1 MLSSGLAPSPV
12 TKEASFRGLFY
23 FKQRVRKKAR
33 ERSFLAG
40 RWPVV
45 SKLKEQ
51 SWIYRLVARQTD
63 VMSKPPIHLRN
74 RRLHD
79 PVERIWIAMVIVAI
93 VAAGVVWSFL
103 PPPLPEVVRLGTG
116 QAGGYYERFGE
127 ALRDE
132 VAEHG
137 VELETVTT
145 AGSTE
150 NIQLLLDGKID
161 AALVQ
166 SGNLTDAQ
174 AAQLL
179 SIASVF
185 FEPVLV
191 VERSEW
197 DSYHIAGG
205 RIAIGA
211 PGSGGN
217 SLARRLLE
225 DQGVREGEPQGTQF
239 VEIEGAAAVNALLSG
254 EVDSAVFVTSFDAP
268 WVRTLFTDS
277 GLRVTD
283 FALAEAFARHDRF
296 LRRLVIP
303 AGLVDLRYELPP
315 EDLQV
320 IATTAS
326 LVIRPDAHRA
336 LIPLFIESSRE
347 QLFQGGLLA
356 APGEFPSAHG
366 VEAPLADEALQ
377 YFQRGPSFFYR
388 WLPISYASTAT
399 RLAIIL
405 IPLLTLMY
413 PLFRLAG
420 PAYRWATERR
430 IYRWYR
436 VLGRIERRMDTG
448 DSAASLDSI
457 QGELDRVNEQIRHMH
472 VPNKYASNW
481 FTLRMHHKLLQER
494 LASLRQ
500 ST

>member
-1 MLSSGLAPSPV
+1 MGS
-12 TKEASFRGLFY
+12 
-23 FKQRVRKKAR
+23 
-33 ERSFLAG
+33 G
-40 RWPVV
+40 RWIFVAR
-45 SKLKEQ
+45 LKKP
-51 SWIYRLVARQTD
+51 SWIFRPVARQNRA
-63 VMSKPPIHLRN
+63 VSKHPIHIRT

-79 PVERIWIAMVIVAI
+79 VAVRIWIAIVVVVIVAAI
-93 VAAGVVWSFL
+93 VAWGLL

-116 QAGGYYERFGE
+116 QAGGYYERFG
-127 ALRDE
+127 AGLRRE

-137 VELETVTT
+137 VELETVRT
-145 AGSTE
+145 AGSTD
-150 NIQLLLDGKID
+150 NIRLLLDGKID
-161 AALVQ
+161 VALVQ
-166 SGNLTDAQ
+166 SGNLSDEQ

-185 FEPVLV
+185 YEPVLV

-217 SLARRLLE
+217 ALARRLLE
-225 DQGVREGEPQGTQF
+225 DQGIRDGEPSGTRF
-239 VEIEGAAAVNALLSG
+239 VELAGEAAVNALLSG
-254 EVDSAVFVTSFDAP
+254 EIDSAVFVTSFDAP
-268 WVRTLFTDS
+268 WVRTLFADS

-296 LRRLVIP
+296 LKRLVIP

-315 EDLQV
+315 KDLQV

-326 LVIRPDAHRA
+326 LVIRPDAHKA
-336 LIPLFIESSRE
+336 LIPLFIESARQ
-347 QLFQGGLLA
+347 QLSQGGLLA

-413 PLFRLAG
+413 PMFRLAG

-436 VLGRIERRMDTG
+436 VLGRIERRMDAG
-448 DSAASLDSI
+448 DSAASLDPI
-457 QGELDRVNEQIRHMH
+457 QEELDRIGEQIRHMY
-472 VPNKYASNW
+472 VPVKYASNL
-481 FTLRMHHKLLQER
+481 FTLRIHHKLLQDR

-500 ST
+500 SA

>member
-1 MLSSGLAPSPV
+1 MSG
-12 TKEASFRGLFY
+12 
-23 FKQRVRKKAR
+23 
-33 ERSFLAG
+33 
-40 RWPVV
+40 
-45 SKLKEQ
+45 
-51 SWIYRLVARQTD
+51 
-63 VMSKPPIHLRN
+63 PPIHIRN
-74 RRLHD
+74 RWLRD
-79 PVERIWIAMVIVAI
+79 PVLRIWIAVVVVVL
-93 VAAGVVWSFL
+93 VAASVAWSLL
-103 PPPLPEVVRLGTG
+103 PPPLPQVVRLGTG

-127 ALRDE
+127 GLRKE

-145 AGSTE
+145 AGSMD
-150 NIQLLLDGKID
+150 NIHLLLDGKID
-161 AALVQ
+161 IALVQ
-166 SGNLTDAQ
+166 SGNLSDAQ
-174 AAQLL
+174 SAQLL

-185 FEPVLV
+185 YEPVLV

-217 SLARRLLE
+217 ALVRRLLE
-225 DQGVREGEPQGTQF
+225 DQGIRDGEPPGTQF
-239 VEIEGAAAVNALLSG
+239 VEIAGEAAVNALQSG
-254 EVDSAVFVTSFDAP
+254 ELDSAVFVTSFDAP

-277 GLRVTD
+277 DLRVTD
-283 FALAEAFARHDRF
+283 FALAEAFSRHDRF
-296 LRRLVIP
+296 LRRLIIP

-315 EDLQV
+315 KDLQIV
-320 IATTAS
+320 ATTAS
-326 LVIRPDAHRA
+326 LVIRPDAHKA
-336 LIPLFIESSRE
+336 LIPLFIESSRQ
-347 QLFQGGLLA
+347 QLSQGGLLA

-399 RLAIIL
+399 RLAIVL

-436 VLGRIERRMDTG
+436 VLGRIERRMDAA

-457 QGELDRVNEQIRHMH
+457 QEELDRVDEQIRHVH
-472 VPNKYASNW
+472 VPNKYGSNL
-481 FTLRMHHKLLQER
+481 FSLRMHQKLLQDR
-494 LASLRQ
+494 LASLRRNA
-500 ST
+500 

>member
-1 MLSSGLAPSPV
+1 
-12 TKEASFRGLFY
+12 
-23 FKQRVRKKAR
+23 
-33 ERSFLAG
+33 
-40 RWPVV
+40 
-45 SKLKEQ
+45 
-51 SWIYRLVARQTD
+51 
-63 VMSKPPIHLRN
+63 MSEPPINTRN
-74 RRLHD
+74 RWLHD
-79 PVERIWIAMVIVAI
+79 PVVRIWIAIVVVVIVVAI
-93 VAAGVVWSFL
+93 VAWSLL
-103 PPPLPEVVRLGTG
+103 PPPLPDVVRLGTG

-127 ALRDE
+127 ELRGE

-145 AGSTE
+145 AGSMD
-150 NIQLLLDGKID
+150 NIHLLLDGKID
-161 AALVQ
+161 VALVQ
-166 SGNLTDAQ
+166 SGNLSDAQ
-174 AAQLL
+174 AARLL
-179 SIASVF
+179 SIATVF
-185 FEPVLV
+185 YEPVLV

-197 DSYHIAGG
+197 DSHHIAGG

-217 SLARRLLE
+217 ALVRRLLE
-225 DQGVREGEPQGTQF
+225 DQGIRDGEPSGTHF
-239 VEIEGAAAVNALLSG
+239 VEIAGQAAVNALLSG

-268 WVRTLFTDS
+268 WVRTLFADP

-283 FALAEAFARHDRF
+283 FALAEAFTRHDRF

-315 EDLQV
+315 KDLQV
-320 IATTAS
+320 LATTAS
-326 LVIRPDAHRA
+326 LVIRPDAHKA
-336 LIPLFIESSRE
+336 LIPLFIESSRQ
-347 QLFQGGLLA
+347 QLSQGGLLA
-356 APGEFPSAHG
+356 SPGEFPSAHG

-377 YFQRGPSFFYR
+377 YFQRGPSFLYR

-436 VLGRIERRMDTG
+436 VLGRIERRMDAG
-448 DSAASLDSI
+448 DSVASLDPI
-457 QGELDRVNEQIRHMH
+457 QEELDLVGEQIRHMH
-472 VPNKYASNW
+472 VPNKYASNLY
-481 FTLRMHHKLLQER
+481 TLRMHHNLLQDR

-500 ST
+500 SE

>member
-1 MLSSGLAPSPV
+1 MSG
-12 TKEASFRGLFY
+12 
-23 FKQRVRKKAR
+23 
-33 ERSFLAG
+33 
-40 RWPVV
+40 
-45 SKLKEQ
+45 
-51 SWIYRLVARQTD
+51 
-63 VMSKPPIHLRN
+63 PPIHIRNGWLR
-74 RRLHD
+74 D
-79 PVERIWIAMVIVAI
+79 PVLRIWIAVAVVVIVAAS
-93 VAAGVVWSFL
+93 AAWSLL
-103 PPPLPEVVRLGTG
+103 PPPLPQVVRLGTG

-127 ALRDE
+127 ELRKE

-145 AGSTE
+145 AGSMA
-150 NIQLLLDGKID
+150 NIHLLLDGKID
-161 AALVQ
+161 IALVQ
-166 SGNLTDAQ
+166 SGNLNDAQ

-185 FEPVLV
+185 YEPVLV

-217 SLARRLLE
+217 ALVRRLLE
-225 DQGVREGEPQGTQF
+225 DQGIRDGEPPGTQF
-239 VEIEGAAAVNALLSG
+239 VEIAGEAAVNALQSG

-268 WVRTLFTDS
+268 WVRTLFADS
-277 GLRVTD
+277 DLRVTD
-283 FALAEAFARHDRF
+283 FALAEAFSRHDRF
-296 LRRLVIP
+296 LRRLIIP

-315 EDLQV
+315 KDLQIV
-320 IATTAS
+320 ATTAS
-326 LVIRPDAHRA
+326 LVIRPDAHKA
-336 LIPLFIESSRE
+336 LIPLFIESSRQ
-347 QLFQGGLLA
+347 QLSQGGLLA

-399 RLAIIL
+399 RLAIVL

-420 PAYRWATERR
+420 PAYRWVTERR

-436 VLGRIERRMDTG
+436 VLGRIERRMDAG

-457 QGELDRVNEQIRHMH
+457 QEELDRVDEQIRHMH
-472 VPNKYASNW
+472 VPNKYGSNL
-481 FTLRMHHKLLQER
+481 FSLRMHQKLLQDR
-494 LASLRQ
+494 LASLRRNA
-500 ST
+500 